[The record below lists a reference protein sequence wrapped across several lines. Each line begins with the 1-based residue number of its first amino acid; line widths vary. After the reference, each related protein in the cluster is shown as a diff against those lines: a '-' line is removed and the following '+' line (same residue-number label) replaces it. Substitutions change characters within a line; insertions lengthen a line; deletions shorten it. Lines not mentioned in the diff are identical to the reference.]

1 PAGAII
7 PDVAALNPILA
18 RLCPKCKPLPKTLP
32 GPFLDLWTMACT
44 SIGQPPESPSAP
56 GVGPAELGPWMPLVP
71 PAAEREIVLPVSEL
85 VPGAALAL
93 ARQKGTTFTG
103 LNAHSSAKRAL
114 PIVPA
119 LPNEATSTGAG
130 ELADRG
136 APPEATNYRVAQADW
151 FGRWSP
157 FATRAAGAGVRPL
170 PPRPAVSATYLQAT
184 GQIRVRVPL
193 PPTDTLAHGSR
204 LLAALEVKLDLGA
217 TQPLTST
224 PVPAGEPPE
233 VEVLL
238 AGPALGV
245 AQTAV
250 VPVTARWVDTAGQK
264 SPESEVVVVQL
275 ADPRPPP
282 APAFAQ
288 PFLYTSRPDVTGR
301 ARVDLAWTPAV
312 THAGSRVFYTDETRL
327 TGRLAA
333 LGSQGAPILAA
344 VNTAPDVAARAQVFT
359 DHADLFT
366 RDLFEQLT
374 PQPIRPAT
382 GTTQARFQHAVSG
395 SLRILSFYRVVAVSA
410 ANIEV
415 PFGSSPLLAVAVP
428 NTAPPSQPLLSAE
441 PLADGPT
448 SSPFRARLKVRM
460 PRGQVPAAEYR
471 LRRTL
476 GSATD
481 LLAMPVVGTGT
492 LPPPNGE
499 PQEVVVFDAGGS
511 EIDPAGAIQP
521 WLTYS
526 WRVEVRG
533 AAEPGGPS
541 GRWGTPSV
549 PASATFVPPGPPEE
563 AVNVTATRLSDG
575 SAEVLWEHPSPLT
588 GGPAGPYRL
597 DVYRQR
603 PGKREE
609 RAASISAD
617 AGPTAGGRNPDRTG
631 PFHYLDPADQSPAGT
646 CYRVIVLDPIGRP
659 SRPSATATV

>member
-1 PAGAII
+1 IDARPFTPGDGPFRVLPLPPPGGARYSGPPDAADQAKKRVRDGAPLKFGLHDDPTVSGPATAAAATADDEAKRVFALVPEVEEWVKNLIDDTTGEPWLLARTAAVRDQVLDRDIGQAQINYLGSVLNASLDPGVGRWLGFVDVDREPPGNTPGDVVGYVVRSFWQLNEKRLGLLPLTLPAGAII

-71 PAAEREIVLPVSEL
+71 PAAEREIVLPVSER
-85 VPGAALAL
+85 VPGAALAR
-93 ARQKGTTFTG
+93 ARQKGPTFTG

-157 FATRAAGAGVRPL
+157 FATRAAGAGVPPL

-282 APAFAQ
+282 APA
-288 PFLYTSRPDVTGR
+288 
-301 ARVDLAWTPAV
+301 
-312 THAGSRVFYTDETRL
+312 
-327 TGRLAA
+327 
-333 LGSQGAPILAA
+333 
-344 VNTAPDVAARAQVFT
+344 
-359 DHADLFT
+359 
-366 RDLFEQLT
+366 
-374 PQPIRPAT
+374 
-382 GTTQARFQHAVSG
+382 
-395 SLRILSFYRVVAVSA
+395 
-410 ANIEV
+410 
-415 PFGSSPLLAVAVP
+415 
-428 NTAPPSQPLLSAE
+428 
-441 PLADGPT
+441 
-448 SSPFRARLKVRM
+448 
-460 PRGQVPAAEYR
+460 
-471 LRRTL
+471 
-476 GSATD
+476 
-481 LLAMPVVGTGT
+481 
-492 LPPPNGE
+492 
-499 PQEVVVFDAGGS
+499 
-511 EIDPAGAIQP
+511 
-521 WLTYS
+521 
-526 WRVEVRG
+526 
-533 AAEPGGPS
+533 
-541 GRWGTPSV
+541 
-549 PASATFVPPGPPEE
+549 
-563 AVNVTATRLSDG
+563 
-575 SAEVLWEHPSPLT
+575 
-588 GGPAGPYRL
+588 
-597 DVYRQR
+597 
-603 PGKREE
+603 
-609 RAASISAD
+609 
-617 AGPTAGGRNPDRTG
+617 
-631 PFHYLDPADQSPAGT
+631 
-646 CYRVIVLDPIGRP
+646 
-659 SRPSATATV
+659 